1 MFDNKN
7 GEEKQAGFWATVVF
21 HLSVL
26 IILLLVSIGSIA
38 DQESSFVLDFS
49 KQEEIEKEEKQIE
62 LKEQAKE
69 ELDRLLGAM
78 PKQSVRNVAV
88 DAGEKLKDNR
98 GKTGS
103 DVYKEAAELQ
113 KRLDASKREVLKEQ
127 NAADAVDMNDGDD
140 NSEKEQVQA
149 YKGPSVLTY
158 RLDGRKAS
166 YLPVPAYKGYGG
178 GDVYVTIWVN
188 QKGRVVKAQI
198 NESASTRDS
207 QLWEFAL
214 EAARRS
220 RFSSSTSA
228 PAQQQGE
235 IVYRFIKQ

>member
-1 MFDNKN
+1 MFDNRN

-113 KRLDASKREVLKEQ
+113 KRLDASKREALKEQ

-140 NSEKEQVQA
+140 NSEKEQVQT

-207 QLWEFAL
+207 LLWEFAL

>member
-1 MFDNKN
+1 MAGGKH
-7 GEEKQAGFWATVVF
+7 GEEKNVGIWATLVF
-21 HLSVL
+21 HLSAL
-26 IILLLVSIGSIA
+26 IILLLVSIETIA
-38 DQESSFVLDFS
+38 DQESSFVLDFTR
-49 KQEEIEKEEKQIE
+49 QEEIEKEEKQIE

-78 PKQSVRNVAV
+78 PVQTVRNVAV
-88 DAGEKLKDNR
+88 DAGEKLKDNE

-103 DVYKEAAELQ
+103 DVYKEGLELQ
-113 KRLDASKREVLKEQ
+113 KRLDASRREALQEQ
-127 NAADAVDMNDGDD
+127 DRADAVDMD
-140 NSEKEQVQA
+140 NSKEDPESKPAAA